1 MDELTA
7 TLRLPK
13 MTSLG
18 EDGAL
23 LLPLL
28 IVLLMLL
35 LSDREEEVELWCW

>member
-18 EDGAL
+18 EDGEEEEEELL
-23 LLPLL
+23 LLP
-28 IVLLMLL
+28 
-35 LSDREEEVELWCW
+35 LSDREEEEPC